1 MTFDLKYLFINNLSS
16 SMEIRPVSKEIIVRK
31 ISVNIQQIYRQPDR
45 RPENNDSYDLLL
57 VAEA

>member
-1 MTFDLKYLFINNLSS
+1 
-16 SMEIRPVSKEIIVRK
+16 MEIRPVSKEIIVRK